1 MDFVGLGF
9 PVGACSVLVCEV
21 YGGDRPDIC
30 FGSASF
36 RSFVIYFKVVYGQQL
51 MVILKLRS
59 GKNKNSA
66 IDKAPRIDDTF
77 APAQELNTCVAI
89 AVTWVGGQHL
99 SL

>member
-1 MDFVGLGF
+1 ML
-9 PVGACSVLVCEV
+9 
-21 YGGDRPDIC
+21 
-30 FGSASF
+30 
-36 RSFVIYFKVVYGQQL
+36 
-51 MVILKLRS
+51 ILKLRS